1 MTAMK
6 LKAFLLVIVVF
17 ALGLILGASVA
28 TTIVSRRLA
37 TAEPPSPRDGRH
49 HMMDTFKS
57 RLQLSP
63 AQAEKLQ
70 VIFDDTHQQFR
81 TLQQTVK
88 PQYDAI
94 RDQMRNRV
102 REMLDERQ
110 KKEFAVMVE
119 EFEKREKEHTK

>member
-1 MTAMK
+1 MTPMK

-17 ALGLILGASVA
+17 VLGLILGASVA

-37 TAEPPSPRDGRH
+37 AAESPSPRDGRH

-81 TLQQTVK
+81 TLHQTVK
-88 PQYDAI
+88 PQYDSI

-102 REMLDERQ
+102 REMLDEKQ
-110 KKEFAVMVE
+110 KREFEVMVN
-119 EFEKREKEHTK
+119 EFEKREKEHGK